1 MKVVVTGAS
10 GFLGQA
16 LCAALLAGA
25 HSVVGVSRDPD
36 KAGKQSDL
44 EMSWL
49 RFADVDFSDCDAV
62 VHLAGERLLPG
73 RWTAARKARI
83 WSSRIEGTAALVD
96 ALRSVQSRPKVL
108 LSASGIAFYGHRVD
122 ELVAESSPI
131 GEGFLS
137 EICREWEGE
146 ANKAQALGVR
156 VVCMRNSVILGPK
169 GGALKSMLPAFR
181 MGAGG
186 PMGKGDQPF
195 PWMHLDD
202 WVRFSLAALE
212 REEIQG
218 PVNLVAGA
226 VPQKAFAK
234 ALGKAL
240 GRPSFLPAPGFALRM
255 MMGEGADALLGGQN
269 AHSERLEEWGLQ
281 PEFMN
286 LDEALGDLL

>member
-1 MKVVVTGAS
+1 VQVVVTGAS
-10 GFLGQA
+10 GFLGRA
-16 LCAALLAGA
+16 LCAALIDAQ
-25 HSVVGVSRDPD
+25 HTVVGVSRDP
-36 KAGKQSDL
+36 KGAAEKSGM
-44 EMSWL
+44 EMSWAHL
-49 RFADVDFSDCDAV
+49 EEVDFSDTDAV
-62 VHLAGERLLPG
+62 VHLSGERLLPG
-73 RWTAARKARI
+73 RWTAARKSRI
-83 WSSRIEGTAALVD
+83 WSSRVEGTAALVD

-122 ELVAESSPI
+122 DLVTESSPI

-137 EICREWEGE
+137 DICREWEGE

-156 VVCMRNSVILGPK
+156 VVCMRNSVILGPE

-212 REEIQG
+212 REDIQG
-218 PVNLVAGA
+218 AVNLVAGA

-234 ALGKAL
+234 SLGKAL

-269 AHSERLEEWGLQ
+269 ARSERLEEWGLS
-281 PEFMN
+281 PKFLD
-286 LDEALGDLL
+286 LDEALRDVL